1 MIALLTRSNR
11 ITLFAEDI
19 VQNIG
24 SIGPEAEFTYSF
36 TVTGLKLGSHDLVVG
51 MESDKVELVTGQ
63 KEVSIYDD
71 NLFSE
76 LAEDAQVKN

>member
-1 MIALLTRSNR
+1 MMVLI
-11 ITLFAEDI
+11 FAEDI
-19 VQNIG
+19 IQNIG

-63 KEVSIYDD
+63 KEVCSNHCI
-71 NLFSE
+71 LCSRPT
-76 LAEDAQVKN
+76 VH

>member
-1 MIALLTRSNR
+1 MIALLTRSNS
-11 ITLFAEDI
+11 ITFFAEDI

-24 SIGPEAEFTYSF
+24 SIGPEAKFTYSF

-63 KEVSIYDD
+63 KEVSMMIT
-71 NLFSE
+71 FSVNS
-76 LAEDAQVKN
+76 LKTFK